1 MKIAITG
8 ATSGLGKIFFDH
20 LSKSHDVENFSRSN
34 GFDFSKLEALDNLVQ
49 AIGDFDLLINNA
61 HVGTSQTQL
70 TMKLAQFWRTKPR
83 SAIWNITSTSA
94 WTSSRYSPTYTAEK
108 TMLDKVSYMYQ
119 SNDCVYPKI
128 TLLRFHV
135 IDTPVWEGKNVP
147 KLFQMDI
154 IRTVDFL
161 MSLPPDLHIMELS
174 LKLVN
179 QQIQH
184 G

>member
-1 MKIAITG
+1 
-8 ATSGLGKIFFDH
+8 
-20 LSKSHDVENFSRSN
+20 
-34 GFDFSKLEALDNLVQ
+34 
-49 AIGDFDLLINNA
+49 
-61 HVGTSQTQL
+61 
-70 TMKLAQFWRTKPR
+70 MKLAQFWRTKPR